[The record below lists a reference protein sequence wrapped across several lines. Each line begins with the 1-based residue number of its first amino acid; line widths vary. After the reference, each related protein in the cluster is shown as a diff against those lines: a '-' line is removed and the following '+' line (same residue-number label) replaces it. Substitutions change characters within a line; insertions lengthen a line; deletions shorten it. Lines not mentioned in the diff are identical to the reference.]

1 MTNEPGYRGLRQTPN
16 RKALLAAAEE
26 LFGDSGLSAVSVDD
40 IVARAGVA
48 KGTFYNHFRD
58 KEDVAA
64 QVALAVRHEIRD
76 RIAAM
81 KQQSDDPAVHVAI
94 AITQFLQLAIDRPRR
109 ARILAS
115 LLTATSDANA
125 SMNAPLRQTIEL
137 GVSRRRFR
145 VQSMEAA
152 MLLVIGAVS
161 AGIRNLIEARGQRDR
176 VNIPDLVVHVLMGL
190 GLTDPKAARQIAA
203 AVACRPLSLACEGVP
218 LRSRGK
224 GVRR

>member
-1 MTNEPGYRGLRQTPN
+1 MTVEPGYRGLRQTQN

-26 LFGDSGLSAVSVDD
+26 LFGASGSGAVSVDD

-58 KEDVAA
+58 KDDIAA
-64 QVALAVRHEIRD
+64 QIALAIRHEIRD
-76 RIAAM
+76 RIATM

-94 AITQFLQLAIDRPRR
+94 AITQFLQLAVERPRR

-137 GVSRRRFR
+137 GVSRRRFK

-161 AGIRNLIEARGQRDR
+161 AGIRNLIEGRSQRNR
-176 VNIPDLVVHVLMGL
+176 VDIPDLVVHVLMGL
-190 GLTDPKAARQIAA
+190 GLTDHKAARQIVA
-203 AVACRPLSLACEGVP
+203 AVESRPRSLT
-218 LRSRGK
+218 S
-224 GVRR
+224 

>member
-26 LFGDSGLSAVSVDD
+26 LFGDNGLSAVSVDD
-40 IVARAGVA
+40 IVAKAGVA

-58 KEDVAA
+58 KQDVAA
-64 QVALAVRHEIRD
+64 EVALAVRHEIRD

-94 AITQFLQLAIDRPRR
+94 AVTQFLRLAIERPHR

-125 SMNAPLRQTIEL
+125 SMNAPLRQTIAL
-137 GVSRRRFR
+137 GVSERRFK

-161 AGIRNLIEARGQRDR
+161 AGIRNLIEGHGQRKQL
-176 VNIPDLVVHVLMGL
+176 NISDLVVHVLMGL
-190 GLTDPKAARQIAA
+190 GLTDHKAARKITTW
-203 AVACRPLSLACEGVP
+203 VESRPLSP
-218 LRSRGK
+218 S
-224 GVRR
+224 

>member
-1 MTNEPGYRGLRQTPN
+1 MTVEPGYRGLRQTQN

-26 LFGDSGLSAVSVDD
+26 LFGASGSGAVSVDD

-58 KEDVAA
+58 KDDIAA
-64 QVALAVRHEIRD
+64 QIALAIRHEIRD
-76 RIAAM
+76 RIATM

-94 AITQFLQLAIDRPRR
+94 AITQFLQLAVERPRR

-137 GVSRRRFR
+137 GVSRRRFK

-161 AGIRNLIEARGQRDR
+161 AGIRNLIEGRSQRNR
-176 VNIPDLVVHVLMGL
+176 VDIPDLVVHVLMGL
-190 GLTDPKAARQIAA
+190 GLTDHKAARQIVAA
-203 AVACRPLSLACEGVP
+203 AESRPRSLT
-218 LRSRGK
+218 S
-224 GVRR
+224 